1 MNDLFE
7 ASPNGHLEESDG
19 TYDYVNEGG
28 ALLFQVVRYSPKSF
42 RQRRPDGAGGWIWN
56 LGDVRRVI
64 YRLPDVRRAVEAGE
78 LVAVVEGERD
88 ADRLSEAGICATTN
102 AGGAGKWRDEYSA
115 SLRGARIIAIIPD
128 NDAPGRDHAHAVAR
142 SLKGVV
148 PIIRVI
154 DLRGLPEHGDMS
166 DWLTM
171 GGTVSELLHLIRE
184 TPDWSPGA
192 QKRRLPPPVSV
203 LGLRKQVEQDRPQ
216 GLVSGI
222 IPADANV
229 LLAGYPKTCKT
240 MFIEELV
247 IALAT
252 GTSFLGK
259 FPVAGRRK
267 AGLVLMEDRQS
278 STLARLDRLCR
289 ARGVRL
295 DDLDG
300 CLHLWTR
307 PPLSLS
313 DETAAELGDYA
324 AELELDFLAVDSW
337 MYVASGNSNNAD
349 EVTSQLRALSAAK
362 EKRPGLTVLLTHHAR
377 KERADADTDALRL
390 TDLIRNSSAFGA
402 WYDVGI
408 MLSRRNENAPIKV
421 RIEQRDVPAIPPF
434 AVLVEDEQPGDN
446 ARGINPSGSLR
457 LRASD
462 ESVDEIEVRDKAES
476 MIPAV
481 RKALQGMDNQTAHS
495 KSALMKAVRGNVNVV
510 DAAIELMRQ
519 RGEVIISKGAKGALA
534 VTLRPSGA

>member
-1 MNDLFE
+1 
-7 ASPNGHLEESDG
+7 
-19 TYDYVNEGG
+19 
-28 ALLFQVVRYSPKSF
+28 
-42 RQRRPDGAGGWIWN
+42 
-56 LGDVRRVI
+56 
-64 YRLPDVRRAVEAGE
+64 
-78 LVAVVEGERD
+78 
-88 ADRLSEAGICATTN
+88 
-102 AGGAGKWRDEYSA
+102 
-115 SLRGARIIAIIPD
+115 
-128 NDAPGRDHAHAVAR
+128 
-142 SLKGVV
+142 
-148 PIIRVI
+148 
-154 DLRGLPEHGDMS
+154 MS